1 MSKSDSRTTQITTQ
15 TATTITRQTR
25 RNFLR
30 QSACAGLGLSLWCAA
45 DSLAF
50 AQGRSKAPITSEGY
64 FAVPAEASQEMLKRS
79 SFTRYNGDHFT
90 ATNDYGAPV
99 ILNLFKVEDLRAQRD
114 LFAKRQLAE
123 SEETRLKEESF
134 ALIFRGP
141 LDEPLRQRSY
151 TIKHHALGRLEI
163 FLVPVG
169 KDDGA
174 RYYEAVFNRT
184 AR

>member
-1 MSKSDSRTTQITTQ
+1 MTDSRSTQLTMQ
-15 TATTITRQTR
+15 TSTIRTR
-25 RNFLR
+25 RTRRSFLQ
-30 QSACAGLGLSLWCAA
+30 QSACAGLGLGLWCAA

-50 AQGRSKAPITSEGY
+50 AQGQGKTPTTPDGY
-64 FAVPAEASQEMLKRS
+64 FAVPAEARQELLARS
-79 SFTRYNGDHFT
+79 AFARYNGDHFE
-90 ATNDYGAPV
+90 ASNDYGAPV
-99 ILNLFKVEDLRAQRD
+99 ILNLFKIEDLRAQRD
-114 LFAKRQLAE
+114 LLAKRSLSE
-123 SEETRLKEESF
+123 SEETQLKEESF

-151 TIKHHALGRLEI
+151 KMKHHALGRLEI

-184 AR
+184 TR